1 MDSNSEKQYAERGN
15 TKGLFTVVWIHKN
28 SLLCFEQKKNHLLS
42 SAFYDDFLQ
51 IGIVDNG
58 GSSSVIN
65 HYVHTF
71 DNIFNYKI
79 ERQNHPFC
87 YPSYA
92 YTIYKF

>member
-1 MDSNSEKQYAERGN
+1 MQKEVIQKVCLQWSEFIKTGYCALNR
-15 TKGLFTVVWIHKN
+15 K
-28 SLLCFEQKKNHLLS
+28 KKNHLLS

-51 IGIVDNG
+51 IGIVDNR

-71 DNIFNYKI
+71 DNISNYKI